1 MRCRMN
7 SNSVLKAIQERR
19 SVSRFKPDDVSEDKI
34 DAIVEAARWAP
45 SFTNSQ
51 PWNII
56 VVRNQETRRK
66 LRELAATVTGV
77 GIEEAPVT
85 FVLTVDTNKDPHHY
99 VEDGAA
105 ATQNMALVAHSL
117 GLASFWVGV
126 FDVSGQRASSEEKI
140 RNLLNVPKD
149 HRVIS
154 MLPVGV
160 AAMKFSKD
168 RKPISEF
175 VYHDTFG
182 KR

>member
-1 MRCRMN
+1 M
-7 SNSVLKAIQERR
+7 SSDVVLKAIQDRR
-19 SVSRFKPDDVSEDKI
+19 SVFRFKSDAVSNDEI
-34 DAIVEAARWAP
+34 DAIIEAARWAP

-51 PWNII
+51 PWDII
-56 VVRNQETRRK
+56 VIKDQETRRR
-66 LRELAATVTGV
+66 LRELAATITGV

-85 FVLTVDTNKDPHHY
+85 FVVTVDTRKDPHHY

-126 FDVSGQRASSEEKI
+126 YDISGSRASSEEKI
-140 RNLLNVPKD
+140 KTILNIPKD

-160 AAMKFSKD
+160 PAVKFSKD
-168 RKPISEF
+168 RKPSSEF
-175 VYHDTFG
+175 VFRDAFG
-182 KR
+182 KK

>member
-1 MRCRMN
+1 MS
-7 SNSVLKAIQERR
+7 SNPVLKAIQERR
-19 SVSRFKPDDVSEDKI
+19 SIFRFRPDEVSQDNI
-34 DAIVEAARWAP
+34 DAIIEAARWAP

-56 VVRNQETRRK
+56 VVRDGEKRRK
-66 LRELAATVTGV
+66 LKELAATITGV

-85 FVLTVDTNKDPHHY
+85 FVVTVDTRKDPFHY

-126 FDVSGQRASSEEKI
+126 FDVSGERASSEQKI
-140 RNLLNVPKD
+140 RNLLEIPKD

-168 RKPISEF
+168 RKASSEF
-175 VYHDTFG
+175 VYHDKFG

>member
-1 MRCRMN
+1 MS
-7 SNSVLKAIQERR
+7 SNLVLRTIQERR
-19 SVSRFKPDDVSEDKI
+19 SVFRFKPDEVSDDKI
-34 DAIVEAARWAP
+34 DAIIEAARWAP
-45 SFTNSQ
+45 SFVNSQ

-56 VVRNQETRRK
+56 VVKDRETRRK
-66 LRELAATVTGV
+66 LRELAATITAV

-85 FVLTVDTNKDPHHY
+85 FVVTVDTRKDPHHY

-117 GLASFWVGV
+117 DLASFWVGV
-126 FDVSGQRASSEEKI
+126 FDVSGERASSEEKI
-140 RNLLNVPKD
+140 KRLLNIPKH

-160 AAMKFSKD
+160 AAMKFSKE
-168 RKPISEF
+168 RKPRSEF
-175 VYHDTFG
+175 VYRDAFG